1 MTIPQSDFIQR
12 LLDQGLGEKYSETFY
27 AHMWKL
33 LVDSRAKLMK
43 QTKKNI
49 QKKVESQIK
58 EQEAKHKK
66 LDIEDVNM
74 QKTEC
79 EIKIRHSH

>member
-12 LLDQGLGEKYSETFY
+12 LLDQGLGEKYSERFY